1 MRYLFLVLFSC
12 LLQYS
17 KAQTSTTNF
26 QDITLTTTID
36 SEGKFNYSLYYKN
49 KPVIYPAKIGFELNK
64 PKMVLNEFILVSIDS
79 NEINNTWK
87 PIWGEED
94 EIKNNYKQLIFHL
107 KDKKDSEI
115 LLDIEFRLFSDG
127 IGFRYMFPKQK
138 NLTHFIIGNELT
150 EFKMSGDHKAF
161 WIPGDYDTNE
171 YSYNTTKLS
180 AIESIVAAGKEK
192 DIAVVSLIGPTSVQT
207 PLMMKSQNGLYINIH
222 EAALIDYPVMNLTLN
237 KQDFVFTTA
246 LVPDP
251 VGNKAYL
258 ETPARTPWR
267 TILVSDVAADLLSS
281 KTILNLNEPSSV
293 QNTDWIKPQKFMGV
307 WWEMHIGKATWQKEG
322 GKHGATTANAKRY
335 IDFAAAH
342 KIDGV
347 LVEGWNKGWEDWFG
361 NWKENVYDFVTP
373 YPDYNIQEVS
383 NYAKEKGVNL
393 IMHHETAGA
402 VTNYERRLD
411 TAYKFMLSNNIYTV
425 KTGYVGKIIP
435 RGEHHDGQWMVN
447 HFNRVAEK
455 TAQYQI
461 MLEAHESVHPT
472 GLHRTYPNWMA
483 NEAARGAEF
492 NNAPT
497 LGITPEHNTI
507 LPFTRL
513 MGGPMDYTPG
523 LFHFKLNQ
531 FDSTRTQVVRST
543 LAKQLALYVTM
554 YSPLQML
561 ADLPENYEKHL
572 DAFQFIKD
580 VPVDWSATKIIEA
593 EPGDYITIARR
604 AKNSKD
610 WFMGSITDE
619 NERISTIRFDFLEAN
634 KKYEATIYKDGTNA
648 DYINNPSAYI
658 IEKKQIDTSSTLN
671 IRLAKGGG
679 YAISIKQK

>member
-1 MRYLFLVLFSC
+1 
-12 LLQYS
+12 
-17 KAQTSTTNF
+17 
-26 QDITLTTTID
+26 
-36 SEGKFNYSLYYKN
+36 
-49 KPVIYPAKIGFELNK
+49 
-64 PKMVLNEFILVSIDS
+64 
-79 NEINNTWK
+79 
-87 PIWGEED
+87 
-94 EIKNNYKQLIFHL
+94 
-107 KDKKDSEI
+107 
-115 LLDIEFRLFSDG
+115 
-127 IGFRYMFPKQK
+127 MFPKQK

-634 KKYEATIYKDGTNA
+634 KKYEATIYKDGPNA

>member
-26 QDITLTTTID
+26 QNITLTAAID

-79 NEINNTWK
+79 NEVNNTWK

-127 IGFRYMFPKQK
+127 IGFRYKFPKQK

-411 TAYKFMLSNNIYTV
+411 TAYKFMLANNIYTV

-610 WFMGSITDE
+610 WFVGSITDE

-634 KKYEATIYKDGTNA
+634 KKYEATIYKDGPNS
-648 DYINNPSAYI
+648 DYINNPSSYT
-658 IEKKQIDTSSTLN
+658 IEKKQIDVGSTLN

>member
-127 IGFRYMFPKQK
+127 IGFRYMLPKQK

-634 KKYEATIYKDGTNA
+634 KKYEATIYKDGPNA

>member
-26 QDITLTTTID
+26 QDFTLTTTID
-36 SEGKFNYSLYYKN
+36 SDGKFNYSLYYKN

-127 IGFRYMFPKQK
+127 IGFRSMFPKQK

-492 NNAPT
+492 NNAPS

-634 KKYEATIYKDGTNA
+634 KKYEATIYKDGPNA